1 MTDSEKTWLW
11 IEAKVR
17 AEIVCKDQLLQVNV
31 SGITVYIDEGL
42 LSLTDVHLLQSN

>member
-11 IEAKVR
+11 IESKER

-31 SGITVYIDEGL
+31 IGFTVNIDEGL
-42 LSLTDVHLLQSN
+42 LS